1 MPRYAL
7 LLLGAASIQ
16 GCTVIHVNDA
26 NGTTSISRKLG
37 VIAVEPGPA
46 TSVVRVTSLGIHSA
60 FGVLSIGFGRS
71 EAVSIDPARC
81 QLIVWATSPA
91 TLNALKELMGT
102 DTGVCTIEG
111 STTHN
116 TRGAP

>member
-1 MPRYAL
+1 MWRYAL
-7 LLLGAASIQ
+7 LLLGAASIP
-16 GCTVIHVNDA
+16 GCTVIHVEDA
-26 NGTTSISRKLG
+26 NGSTKISRKLG

-46 TSVVRVTSLGIHSA
+46 TSVVRVTSVGMHSA

-81 QLIVWATSPA
+81 QLLVWAASPA
-91 TLNALKELMGT
+91 TLDALKELMGT
-102 DTGVCTIEG
+102 SSGICTIEG

-116 TRGAP
+116 TRSAP